1 MKAFKTVL
9 AIVGMSMMSFSK
21 AFASS
26 EATEAAINTN
36 VTYNSGILVLVFAG
50 FLALVV
56 VAQTIPALINLYGMI
71 KGAKE
76 AFSSKE
82 ATTKVH

>member
-1 MKAFKTVL
+1 MKAFKTML
-9 AIVGMSMMSFSK
+9 AIVSMSIISISS
-21 AFASS
+21 AFASA
-26 EATEAAINTN
+26 EGTQAAINTN

-56 VAQTIPALINLYGMI
+56 VAQTIPAFINLYGMI